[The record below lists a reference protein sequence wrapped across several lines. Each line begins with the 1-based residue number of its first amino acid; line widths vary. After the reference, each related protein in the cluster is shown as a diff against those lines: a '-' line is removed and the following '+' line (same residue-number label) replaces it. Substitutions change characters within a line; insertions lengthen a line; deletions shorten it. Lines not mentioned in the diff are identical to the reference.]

1 MKTYRSNEHRQ
12 FCEQKNCNSGNILP
26 EIDFWFLLL
35 AAADAA
41 LGSTYIWKKYTYIYW
56 ALTQIITKTINN
68 IVMYHS
74 TNKVGFFCIKVAFPR
89 RSHLIKIWLNYT
101 GDRSELNESQIHSTI
116 VHITIFESKSSPGH
130 VLGWRAQRPFPRLCA
145 LGMHEAAPRRR
156 HQTCQ
161 AHACLLRTSHP
172 TAGMRER
179 TTTLRCSCT
188 DTKGLPAHFSRCRY
202 VWRDESSPGILVTET
217 ALQLWAHGQ
226 WSHTETHERKHQA
239 LPLRL
244 YSDLSQLP

>member
-1 MKTYRSNEHRQ
+1 MKTYRSNEHIQ
-12 FCEQKNCNSGNILP
+12 FCEQKNRNSGNILP

-41 LGSTYIWKKYTYIYW
+41 LGSTYIWKKYAYIYW

-74 TNKVGFFCIKVAFPR
+74 TNKVFFFCIKVAFPR

-130 VLGWRAQRPFPRLCA
+130 VLGWCAQRPFPRLRA
-145 LGMHEAAPRRR
+145 LGMHEAAPAGSIRPARL
-156 HQTCQ
+156 TPASWGQ
-161 AHACLLRTSHP
+161 AIQLQEWGKL
-172 TAGMRER
+172 
-179 TTTLRCSCT
+179 TTQRCSCT

-217 ALQLWAHGQ
+217 ALQLRAHGQ
-226 WSHTETHERKHQA
+226 WSHTETHECKHQA